1 MIKYSHKSYIMKKI
15 LFLAGILILIY
26 AGTSL
31 LYHNTQQADINYYQG
46 RRLFEKG
53 KFEQAMQF
61 FHKASDVEPSRLD
74 ALKDLAY
81 AYQWTGAYEKAGGI
95 FQQILSLKPH
105 DNEIKK
111 SLAQTLSWQKEY
123 EKAIRLYKEVIVD
136 SDSLD
141 AKRQLAEVYIWNNQF
156 KEAKEILAE
165 ILKIAPQD
173 RKAKFLLAKAMQYSG
188 QAEQAIKIYKE
199 LLQEKNRDE

>member
-1 MIKYSHKSYIMKKI
+1 MKKI
-15 LFLAGILILIY
+15 LFLAVILILIC

-61 FHKASDVEPSRLD
+61 FHKASDAEPSRPD
-74 ALKDLAY
+74 VLKDLAY
-81 AYQWTGAYEKAGGI
+81 AYQWTGAYGKAAGI

-123 EKAIRLYKEVIVD
+123 EKAIRLYKEVIAATGDIDV
-136 SDSLD
+136 
-141 AKRQLAEVYIWNNQF
+141 KRQLAEVYIWDNQF
-156 KEAKEILAE
+156 KEARGILAE

-188 QAEQAIKIYKE
+188 RAEEAIEIYKE
-199 LLQEKNRDE
+199 LLQEKDRDE